1 MLLLFGTVLSCNVCA
16 DLARLLT
23 FMNLLSVHI
32 ISLLMGKGKVFFEGK
47 QKKANC
53 QRIAEGCSSLAEG

>member
-1 MLLLFGTVLSCNVCA
+1 MLLLFWYSQCNVCA
-16 DLARLLT
+16 DLSRSRT

-32 ISLLMGKGKVFFEGK
+32 ISLLTGKGKVFFEGK

-53 QRIAEGCSSLAEG
+53 QRIAESCSSLAVR